1 VLARGFAVLR
11 GRGVAVTLLGVLALA
26 AVVGLNRGTRLFVI
40 YDGEQLIV
48 HQTDTEDAGQALH
61 EAGIRLSRNDTVSL
75 PESTAGGVVEV
86 RIERSQT
93 VHMDVHGER
102 YTLSTLGGTVG
113 AVLSRSGIT
122 TGGFDEITPDVSTP
136 VTSGMTISVVRR
148 EIVTEYKTEEIPF
161 WNVRAPASELLVG
174 KERLAQEGVV
184 GERRHV
190 YEITLRNGV
199 PVSRVRVRIEVT
211 TEPQNEII
219 EYGTRKPDP
228 PKPKPAQPSITLKE
242 NAVAVPLAES
252 GGGLLTTPS
261 GEELAY
267 GRVLEV
273 TATAYTTEGR
283 RQKRTA
289 SGTQARVGA
298 IAVDPKVIPLGSKVY
313 VEIPGGKWFYGL
325 AVCEDTGGVI
335 KGNKIDLF
343 FNTESECMRFGRR
356 KAIVYVLD

>member
-1 VLARGFAVLR
+1 M
-11 GRGVAVTLLGVLALA
+11 AVTLLGAMALA
-26 AVVGLNRGTRLFVI
+26 AVASLSRESKLFVI
-40 YDGEQLIV
+40 HDGERLIV
-48 HQTDTEDAGQALH
+48 HETYTEDADQALH
-61 EAGIRLSRNDTVSL
+61 EAGIRLSRDDTVSL

-93 VHMDVHGER
+93 VYMDIYGER

-122 TGGFDEITPDVSTP
+122 TGGFDEVTPDIAAP
-136 VTSGMTISVVRR
+136 VTGGMTISVVRR
-148 EIVTEYKTEEIPF
+148 EVVTETETEEISF
-161 WNVRAPASELLVG
+161 WNVRRPTSELLVG
-174 KERLAQEGVV
+174 KERLVQEGAV
-184 GERRHV
+184 GARRRV
-190 YEITLRNGV
+190 YETTLRNGV
-199 PVSRVRVRIEVT
+199 PVSRVCARVEVT
-211 TEPQNEII
+211 DQPQNEIV

-242 NAVAVPLAES
+242 NAVAVPLA
-252 GGGLLTTPS
+252 GGGGGVLTTPS

-267 GRVLEV
+267 SRVLEV

-289 SGTQARVGA
+289 SGTLARVGA

-335 KGNKIDLF
+335 KGHKIDLF
-343 FNTESECMRFGRR
+343 FNTESECMKFGRR
-356 KAIVYVLD
+356 GAVVYVLS